1 MTGNHLQFRN
11 KRPTKP
17 DVAGPAPRV
26 VLYTPVLFVFR
37 DHPSTIKKRF
47 ISVFSI
53 LCISPLFVVF
63 GADLSYFKKNASI
76 AALLGL
82 RLTGL
87 VQAILLPLMLT
98 MVWSGAVCSLYT
110 SQIFVAR
117 PLQVLFAGPLTLHYF
132 DGVCRLY
139 LGKSRTR
146 RVFFCALQSGLA
158 RSISR
163 QTEGSP
169 ES

>member
-63 GADLSYFKKNASI
+63 GADLSYFKK
-76 AALLGL
+76 
-82 RLTGL
+82 
-87 VQAILLPLMLT
+87 
-98 MVWSGAVCSLYT
+98 VCK
-110 SQIFVAR
+110 
-117 PLQVLFAGPLTLHYF
+117 
-132 DGVCRLY
+132 D
-139 LGKSRTR
+139 
-146 RVFFCALQSGLA
+146 ALQGSSLEKLMGN
-158 RSISR
+158 R
-163 QTEGSP
+163 QFLRRMPASQRCWVFV
-169 ES
+169 